1 MNAQQL
7 LKRLSQLKT
16 DRIKHEAHWK
26 ECYKYCAPE
35 RQQSFTD
42 VAALALEQERKQAR
56 TDLFDTTAVE
66 GIQLLVSSIVS
77 GTTSPVSI
85 WFKSVPSGV
94 DTPSQLTQGEQWLS
108 QVDQFL
114 FRNIHASNFDSEVTD
129 FLTDLVVAGWAVLY
143 ADTNTGEVAPK
154 SVDEYK
160 LEREDFDFEEFKADE
175 SNKEFL
181 TEAHKH
187 GITNKQLDF
196 LLSEYDKRAVDLVS
210 NSSQIDTDTTVQ
222 TLQSDWG
229 DKYEANIFNAVKA
242 ARACGITDEQIND
255 PLIGNNVAFI
265 KMASYFGSQMTEDKP
280 VSNGTPVNVDISS
293 LMRSEAFFNPKHPD
307 HKSVKAQIDS
317 YYDSLR
323 K

>member
-1 MNAQQL
+1 M
-7 LKRLSQLKT
+7 T
-16 DRIKHEAHWK
+16 DN
-26 ECYKYCAPE
+26 
-35 RQQSFTD
+35 
-42 VAALALEQERKQAR
+42 LEQPQAIEQ
-56 TDLFDTTAVE
+56 DTTASTVLS
-66 GIQLLVSSIVS
+66 ISNNSSNETAI
-77 GTTSPVSI
+77 PDK
-85 WFKSVPSGV
+85 FKVTAEDGSV
-94 DTPSQLTQGEQWLS
+94 DYKAT
-108 QVDQFL
+108 
-114 FRNIHASNFDSEVTD
+114 
-129 FLTDLVVAGWAVLY
+129 VAKMNESYSYLEKKVG
-143 ADTNTGEVAPK
+143 TGEVAPK

-196 LLSEYDKRAVDLVS
+196 LISEYDKRAVNLVS

-242 ARACGITDEQIND
+242 ARACGIKDEQIND
-255 PLIGNNVAFI
+255 PMIGNNVAFI
-265 KMASYFGSQMTEDKP
+265 KMAAYFGSQMTEDKP
-280 VSNGTPVNVDISS
+280 VSNGTPVNVDIHS

>member
-1 MNAQQL
+1 M
-7 LKRLSQLKT
+7 T
-16 DRIKHEAHWK
+16 DN
-26 ECYKYCAPE
+26 
-35 RQQSFTD
+35 
-42 VAALALEQERKQAR
+42 LEQPQTIEQ
-56 TDLFDTTAVE
+56 DTTASTVLST
-66 GIQLLVSSIVS
+66 GNDSSIE
-77 GTTSPVSI
+77 TAIPEK
-85 WFKSVPSGV
+85 FKVTAEDGSV
-94 DTPSQLTQGEQWLS
+94 DYKAT
-108 QVDQFL
+108 
-114 FRNIHASNFDSEVTD
+114 
-129 FLTDLVVAGWAVLY
+129 VAKMNESYSYLEKKVG
-143 ADTNTGEVAPK
+143 TGEVAPK

-181 TEAHKH
+181 SEAHKH

-242 ARACGITDEQIND
+242 ARACGITDEQINN

-265 KMASYFGSQMTEDKP
+265 KMAAYFGSQMTEDKP
-280 VSNGTPVNVDISS
+280 INNGTPVNVDIQS

>member
-1 MNAQQL
+1 M
-7 LKRLSQLKT
+7 T
-16 DRIKHEAHWK
+16 DN
-26 ECYKYCAPE
+26 
-35 RQQSFTD
+35 
-42 VAALALEQERKQAR
+42 LEQPQTIEQ
-56 TDLFDTTAVE
+56 DTTASTV
-66 GIQLLVSSIVS
+66 LSTVDNSSNETAI
-77 GTTSPVSI
+77 PDK
-85 WFKSVPSGV
+85 FKVTAEDGSV
-94 DTPSQLTQGEQWLS
+94 DYKAT
-108 QVDQFL
+108 
-114 FRNIHASNFDSEVTD
+114 
-129 FLTDLVVAGWAVLY
+129 VAKMNESYSYLEKKVG
-143 ADTNTGEVAPK
+143 TGEVAPK

-181 TEAHKH
+181 SEAHKH

-229 DKYEANIFNAVKA
+229 DKYESNIFNAVKA
-242 ARACGITDEQIND
+242 ARACGITDEQINN

-265 KMASYFGSQMTEDKP
+265 KMAAYFGSQMTEDKP
-280 VSNGTPVNVDISS
+280 VSNGTPVNVDIQS

>member
-1 MNAQQL
+1 M
-7 LKRLSQLKT
+7 T
-16 DRIKHEAHWK
+16 DN
-26 ECYKYCAPE
+26 
-35 RQQSFTD
+35 
-42 VAALALEQERKQAR
+42 LEQPQAIEQ
-56 TDLFDTTAVE
+56 DTTASTVLST
-66 GIQLLVSSIVS
+66 GNDSSIE
-77 GTTSPVSI
+77 TAIPEK
-85 WFKSVPSGV
+85 FKVTAEDGSV
-94 DTPSQLTQGEQWLS
+94 DYKAT
-108 QVDQFL
+108 
-114 FRNIHASNFDSEVTD
+114 
-129 FLTDLVVAGWAVLY
+129 VAKMNESYSYLEKKVG
-143 ADTNTGEVAPK
+143 TGEVAPK

-196 LLSEYDKRAVDLVS
+196 LISEYDKRAVNLVS

-242 ARACGITDEQIND
+242 ARACGITDEQINN

-265 KMASYFGSQMTEDKP
+265 KMAAYFGSQMTEDKP
-280 VSNGTPVNVDISS
+280 INNGTPVNVDIQS

>member
-1 MNAQQL
+1 MTEN
-7 LKRLSQLKT
+7 
-16 DRIKHEAHWK
+16 
-26 ECYKYCAPE
+26 
-35 RQQSFTD
+35 
-42 VAALALEQERKQAR
+42 LEQPQAIEQ
-56 TDLFDTTAVE
+56 DTTASTVLS
-66 GIQLLVSSIVS
+66 ISNNSSNETAI
-77 GTTSPVSI
+77 PEK
-85 WFKSVPSGV
+85 FKVTAEDGSV
-94 DTPSQLTQGEQWLS
+94 DYKAT
-108 QVDQFL
+108 
-114 FRNIHASNFDSEVTD
+114 
-129 FLTDLVVAGWAVLY
+129 VAKMNESYSYLEKKVG
-143 ADTNTGEVAPK
+143 TGEVAPK

-242 ARACGITDEQIND
+242 ARACGITDEQINN

-265 KMASYFGSQMTEDKP
+265 KMAAYFGSQMTEDKP
-280 VSNGTPVNVDISS
+280 VSNGTPVNVDIQS

-317 YYDSLR
+317 YYNSLR
-323 K
+323 R

>member
-1 MNAQQL
+1 M
-7 LKRLSQLKT
+7 T
-16 DRIKHEAHWK
+16 DN
-26 ECYKYCAPE
+26 
-35 RQQSFTD
+35 
-42 VAALALEQERKQAR
+42 LEQPQTIEQ
-56 TDLFDTTAVE
+56 DTTASTVLST
-66 GIQLLVSSIVS
+66 GNDSSIE
-77 GTTSPVSI
+77 TAIPEK
-85 WFKSVPSGV
+85 FKVTAEDGSV
-94 DTPSQLTQGEQWLS
+94 DYKAT
-108 QVDQFL
+108 
-114 FRNIHASNFDSEVTD
+114 
-129 FLTDLVVAGWAVLY
+129 VAKMNESYSYLEKKVG
-143 ADTNTGEVAPK
+143 TGEIAPK

-160 LEREDFDFEEFKADE
+160 VEREGFDFEEFKKDE
-175 SNKEFL
+175 SNNSFL
-181 TEAHKH
+181 KSAHAQ

-265 KMASYFGSQMTEDKP
+265 KMAAYFGSQMTEDKP
-280 VSNGTPVNVDISS
+280 VSNGTPVNVDIQS

>member
-1 MNAQQL
+1 M
-7 LKRLSQLKT
+7 T
-16 DRIKHEAHWK
+16 DN
-26 ECYKYCAPE
+26 
-35 RQQSFTD
+35 
-42 VAALALEQERKQAR
+42 LEQPQAIEQ
-56 TDLFDTTAVE
+56 DTTSTTALGTVDN
-66 GIQLLVSSIVS
+66 SSIE
-77 GTTSPVSI
+77 TAIPEK
-85 WFKSVPSGV
+85 FKVTAEDGSVDYKATV
-94 DTPSQLTQGEQWLS
+94 AKLS
-108 QVDQFL
+108 ESYTGLEKRV
-114 FRNIHASNFDSEVTD
+114 
-129 FLTDLVVAGWAVLY
+129 G
-143 ADTNTGEVAPK
+143 TGEIAPK

-160 LEREDFDFEEFKADE
+160 VEREGFDFEEFKADE

-222 TLQSDWG
+222 TLQSEWG
-229 DKYEANIFNAVKA
+229 QDYEKNIFNAVKA

-255 PLIGNNVAFI
+255 PMIGNNVAFI
-265 KMASYFGSQMTEDKP
+265 KMAAYFGSQMTEDKP
-280 VSNGTPVNVDISS
+280 VSNGTPVNVDIQS

-323 K
+323 R